1 MVPPPRPTKSRSK
14 SVPLDSIDSR
24 SGRLK
29 HKFDRTPR
37 ISLITDATDI
47 RAIPREIR
55 ALARDERR
63 LFRDFSEWWRSKGN
77 SDAALVWFVGER
89 LLEGDT
95 RGLLKSLHSHDC
107 RSFVVVNTPCVDE
120 VPFLTIQPRVFANA
134 ASIEHRS
141 FRTRIESNATP
152 ATGTMVDTRRP
163 VEPWAKL
170 LEAISSEK
178 TKQGTGVELL
188 LCLWQSRYELPD
200 VVAALA
206 LRNLVAVML
215 QYRESANARKFLE
228 AGVKLY
234 PTYAELHYLA
244 ALLAIRERRLVE
256 ARPFLERAKSCGVVF
271 PGSGGENGYRCDWLL
286 GVLAARAGDA
296 RRAFQYFLA
305 GVKCNPLFE
314 PSLTELLKLRLPR
327 AMIESQQYAFTRAAR
342 LNSHM
347 ATRILEYLS
356 THGVYDAARRIT
368 QTIPLEPS
376 QRISLE
382 NQPADSTAPLPTVA
396 QPADDK
402 NSRRNVKQA
411 ISIAFEGPFFE
422 YSSLARVNREIALAL
437 LSSEEFE
444 VRLETSSPAAQSPRL
459 LPDGIKLTPSVHRRL
474 HQTNLTIRHQWPPNF
489 RRPPTGKLAVI
500 LPWEYGGAPRVWIEQ
515 IRQNVD
521 ELWVP
526 SNFVREVFIRNGV
539 PSERVV
545 VIPNGYDPKIFTTE
559 GPSSR
564 PQGSRDF
571 VFLFVGGVIRR
582 KGVDLLLHAF
592 EAAFDPSESVT
603 LVFLISGSAGAYQH
617 NSLLPEIQAAVTNPK
632 QPPVLSIFETVD
644 DLVLAGLYRGA
655 NVFVLP
661 YRGEGFGMPLVEAM
675 ACGKPVITTAGGPA
689 KEFCDHSNSYL
700 VPATAD
706 LVFEPRPPL
715 GPIAGG
721 LTWFEPDFFELVAT
735 LRHVFENRQEVAAKG
750 QAAAKSVRHLTWEN
764 ATKLYA
770 DRIRRLCDP

>member
-1 MVPPPRPTKSRSK
+1 
-14 SVPLDSIDSR
+14 VPLDSIDSR

-55 ALARDERR
+55 AIARDERR
-63 LFRDFSEWWRSKGN
+63 LFRDFSEWWRSKGD
-77 SDAALVWFVGER
+77 SHAALVWLVGER
-89 LLEGDT
+89 LLEGDA
-95 RGLLKSLHSHDC
+95 RGLLKSLHSHDR

-120 VPFLTIQPRVFANA
+120 VPFLTVQPRVFANA
-134 ASIEHRS
+134 ASIEHWS
-141 FRTRIESNATP
+141 FRTRIESDATP
-152 ATGTMVDTRRP
+152 ATRIMVDDRRP

-170 LEAISSEK
+170 LEAISSGK
-178 TKQGTGVELL
+178 TTQGTGVELL
-188 LCLWQSRYELPD
+188 PRLWESRDELPD
-200 VVAALA
+200 VVAALV

-234 PTYAELHYLA
+234 PTYAELHLLA
-244 ALLAIRERRLVE
+244 ALLAIREGRFAE
-256 ARPFLERAKSCGVVF
+256 APPLLELAKSCGVVF

-286 GVLAARAGDA
+286 GVLAARVGDD
-296 RRAFQYFLA
+296 RRAFQCFLA
-305 GVKCNPLFE
+305 GVKCAPLFQ
-314 PSLTELLKLRLPR
+314 PSLTEILNLRLPR
-327 AMIESQQYAFTRAAR
+327 AMIESQQYVFTQAAR
-342 LNSHM
+342 LNPHM
-347 ATRILEYLS
+347 AARIFDYLS
-356 THGVYDAARRIT
+356 MHGVYDAAHRIT
-368 QTIPLEPS
+368 QTIPFEKS
-376 QRISLE
+376 QRENFENHIASSLAPFRAAVNSAVDQE
-382 NQPADSTAPLPTVA
+382 SQRNAKQTAGV
-396 QPADDK
+396 
-402 NSRRNVKQA
+402 V
-411 ISIAFEGPFFE
+411 FEGSFFE

-459 LPDGIKLTPSVHRRL
+459 VPDGTKLTPAVHRRL

-489 RRPPTGKLAVI
+489 RRPLTGKLAVI

-526 SNFVREVFIRNGV
+526 SNFVRDVFVRSGV
-539 PSERVV
+539 QAERVA

-559 GPSSR
+559 GSFSR
-564 PQGSRDF
+564 PQGSREF

-617 NSLLPEIQAAVTNPK
+617 NSLLSEIQAAATNRK

-644 DLVLAGLYRGA
+644 DLVLARLYRGA
-655 NVFVLP
+655 IALVLP

-675 ACGKPVITTAGGPA
+675 ACGKPVITTAEGPA
-689 KEFCDHSNSYL
+689 KEFCDDSNSYL
-700 VPATAD
+700 VPATAE
-706 LVFEPRPPL
+706 LVFEQPPPL
-715 GPIAGG
+715 GPIAGS
-721 LTWFEPDFFELVAT
+721 LTWFEPDFLRLVQT
-735 LRHVFENRQEVAAKG
+735 LRHAFENCHEAAAKG
-750 QAAAKSVRHLTWEN
+750 QAAAKFVRHLTWQN
-764 ATKLYA
+764 ATNQYA
-770 DRIRRLCDP
+770 ARIRRLCEP

>member
-1 MVPPPRPTKSRSK
+1 MVPPPRPTKSRNST
-14 SVPLDSIDSR
+14 VPLDSIDSR

-63 LFRDFSEWWRSKGN
+63 RFRDFSEWWRSRGD
-77 SDAALVWFVGER
+77 SDAALVWLVGER
-89 LLEGDT
+89 LLEGDA

-120 VPFLTIQPRVFANA
+120 VPFLTVQPRIFANA
-134 ASIEHRS
+134 ASIEHWS

-152 ATGTMVDTRRP
+152 AMRTMVDTRRP
-163 VEPWAKL
+163 VEPWAQL

-188 LCLWQSRYELPD
+188 LRLWESRNELPD

-206 LRNLVAVML
+206 LRNFVAVML

-244 ALLAIRERRLVE
+244 ALFAIREGRFAE
-256 ARPFLERAKSCGVVF
+256 ALALLERAKSCGVVF

-286 GVLAARAGDA
+286 GVLAARVGND

-305 GVKCNPLFE
+305 GMKCNPPFE
-314 PSLTELLKLRLPR
+314 PALTELLKLSLPH
-327 AMIESQQYAFTRAAR
+327 AMIEGQQYAFTQAAR
-342 LNSHM
+342 LNPDM
-347 ATRILEYLS
+347 AARIFEYLT
-356 THGVYDAARRIT
+356 THGVYDAAQRIA
-368 QTIPLEPS
+368 QTIPFEPS
-376 QRISLE
+376 QRE
-382 NQPADSTAPLPTVA
+382 NIENHKASSSTSFCAAGHPTVD
-396 QPADDK
+396 QGSQRD
-402 NSRRNVKQA
+402 VKQTA
-411 ISIAFEGPFFE
+411 GVVFEGAFFE

-459 LPDGIKLTPSVHRRL
+459 LPDGTKLTPAIHRRL

-489 RRPPTGKLAVI
+489 RRPPAGKLAVI
-500 LPWEYGGAPRVWIEQ
+500 LPWEYGGAPRIWIEH
-515 IRQNVD
+515 IRQSVD

-526 SNFVREVFIRNGV
+526 SNFVREVFVRNGV
-539 PSERVV
+539 PAERVA

-559 GPSSR
+559 GSSSR

-571 VFLFVGGVIRR
+571 VFFFVGGVIRR

-603 LVFLISGSAGAYQH
+603 LVFLTSGSAGAYQH

-632 QPPVLSIFETVD
+632 QPSVLSIFETVD

-655 NVFVLP
+655 DVFVLP

-675 ACGKPVITTAGGPA
+675 ACGKPVITTAEGPA

-700 VPATAD
+700 VPATDD
-706 LVFEPRPPL
+706 LVFEPPPPL

-750 QAAAKSVRHLTWEN
+750 RAAAKSVRHLTWEN

-770 DRIRRLCDP
+770 DRIRRLCVP